1 MTFITSELGNKITSV
16 SKSDNQQQG
25 KMRAIAREIA
35 ERVPNY
41 ESMEKP
47 DQGSVHSEIDCYII
61 LGYSANDQKI
71 LASKPKDLKNDAEQI
86 RRTNLSGSVRSF
98 RSKLLRMAFP
108 KDRGHG
114 VKRNLQQYLIDTLKA
129 VIKRCEAADRGE
141 WGTGV
146 KETYDHAKQALAAI
160 K

>member
-1 MTFITSELGNKITSV
+1 MTYITNALCSKITSV
-16 SKSDNQQQG
+16 SNSDNQQQG
-25 KMRAIAREIA
+25 KMRIIGREIA

-41 ESMEKP
+41 EAMEKP
-47 DQGSVHSEIDCYII
+47 DQGSVHSEIDCYIV

-71 LASKPKDLKNDAEQI
+71 LASKPKDLDDADQV

-98 RSKLLRMAFP
+98 RSKLLRLAFP

-114 VKRNLQQYLIDTLKA
+114 VKRNLSQYLIDTPKA